1 MKIFST
7 LAAAS
12 LALGATAAD
21 ATILVVFDDFDGG
34 FASFNATISAAG
46 ETTTTQVLTPGTS
59 GNPADFGAFSIRRNN
74 GSSVTVDDPYFLSGA
89 SPSRSTTGGVI
100 DISPG
105 GSGPGIGAKGSGIT
119 FTFDAP
125 INALG
130 FEVGDWATCCQPSDL
145 YIQFGNNTPIKVG
158 GSTSFGDQFLT
169 NGGAG
174 VFVAAFDDTDTFSTV
189 SFWGDGFGEFL
200 VIGGTIRFASV
211 GQGTLPPVV
220 PGAIPE
226 PATWA
231 MLIAGFGIV
240 GMAARRRREAVSA

>member
-1 MKIFST
+1 MKILST

-34 FASFNATISAAG
+34 FASFNATVGAAG
-46 ETTTTQVLTPGTS
+46 GTTTALSLTPGTS
-59 GNPADFGAFSIRRNN
+59 GNPADFGAFSIDRNN
-74 GSSVTVDDPYFLSGA
+74 GGSVSVGNPYSLFSA

-100 DISPG
+100 DISPS
-105 GSGPGIGAKGSGIT
+105 GSSRGIGAKGSGVT
-119 FTFDAP
+119 FTFDNP

-145 YIQFGNNTPIKVG
+145 YIQFGSNTPILVG
-158 GSTSFGDQFLT
+158 KSTTFGDQFLT

-174 VFVAAFDDTDTFSTV
+174 VFVAAFDDTDKFSTV

-200 VIGGTIRFASV
+200 VIGGTIRYASV

-220 PGAIPE
+220 PGVIPE